1 MLLSIDNLNWIFFG
15 DLMKALNRLFLLV
28 PLLILAACSTMYLEG
43 LEKVGIPKRDVMVY
57 RVEKARDTQQETKEQ
72 FKSALE
78 QFTAATQFSGGDLE
92 DTYKRLNDAYEASV
106 SKADEVKSRI
116 ADIENVSDALFTE
129 WKQEITE
136 YSNASMKQNSQKK
149 LDATQAHYQQLI
161 RSMKQAEAKIQPI
174 LTVFHDQVMYLKHNL
189 NARAIASLKGELGNI
204 QSDVSNLIASMEK
217 SINEANAFISTME
230 NK

>member
-1 MLLSIDNLNWIFFG
+1 
-15 DLMKALNRLFLLV
+15 MKALNRLFLLV

-149 LDATQAHYQQLI
+149 LDATQADYQQLI

>member
-1 MLLSIDNLNWIFFG
+1 MN
-15 DLMKALNRLFLLV
+15 ALNRLFFLV
-28 PLLILAACSTMYLEG
+28 SLLILSACSTMYLEG

-78 QFTAATQFSGGDLE
+78 QFTAATNFSGGDLE

-106 SKADEVKSRI
+106 SKADEVKNRI
-116 ADIENVSDALFTE
+116 ADIESVSDALFTE
-129 WKQEITE
+129 WKQEIAQ

-149 LDATQAHYQQLI
+149 LDATQTHYQQLI
-161 RSMKQAEAKIQPI
+161 KSMKQAEAKIQPI

>member
-1 MLLSIDNLNWIFFG
+1 
-15 DLMKALNRLFLLV
+15 
-28 PLLILAACSTMYLEG
+28 MYLEG

-78 QFTAATQFSGGDLE
+78 QFTAATNFSGGDLE

-106 SKADEVKSRI
+106 SKAEEVKSRI
-116 ADIENVSDALFTE
+116 ADIESVSEALFTE
-129 WKQEITE
+129 WKQEITQ
-136 YSNASMKQNSQKK
+136 YNNASMKQNSQKK
-149 LDATQAHYQQLI
+149 LDATQTHYQQLI
-161 RSMKQAEAKIQPI
+161 KSMKQAEAKIQPI